1 MDSLIHNFST
11 FLSNNI
17 WLALITAFLAGV
29 ASSFSPCVLS
39 SIPLIVG
46 YVGGYARKD
55 KKLAYKYSLIFC
67 LGIIITFT
75 LLGIASALLGRLFTG
90 AGRWWYIILGVIML
104 IVGLQLIGVIEFG
117 NNSCRMPNRR
127 KGVAGAFFLGILG
140 GVLSSPC
147 STPILA
153 AILAFVASKGN
164 ILLGVIMLFLYSI
177 GHCILI
183 FMAGTSIELVEEIS
197 NSNKTIFIG
206 KLLKILLAVIIIIV
220 GFYLLYLGF

>member
-1 MDSLIHNFST
+1 MGNLMHNFSA

-17 WLALITAFLAGV
+17 WLAVITAFAAGIV
-29 ASSFSPCVLS
+29 SSFSPCVLS
-39 SIPLIVG
+39 TIPLIVG

-55 KKLAYKYSLIFC
+55 QKLAYKYSFIFC
-67 LGIIITFT
+67 LGIVITFT
-75 LLGIASALLGRLFTG
+75 SLGIASALLGKLFTG
-90 AGRWWYIILGVIML
+90 AGRWWYIVLGGIML
-104 IVGLQLIGVIEFG
+104 LVGLQLIGVIEIG
-117 NNSCRMPNRR
+117 KNSCRMPNRR
-127 KGVAGAFFLGILG
+127 KGLAGAFFLGILG

-164 ILLGVIMLFLYSI
+164 ILLGIIMLFVYSI

-183 FMAGTSIELVEEIS
+183 FIAGTSVGLVEEIS
-197 NSNKTIFIG
+197 SSSKTLLFGKILKIVLAIIIFI
-206 KLLKILLAVIIIIV
+206 A

>member
-1 MDSLIHNFST
+1 MENLIHNFST

-29 ASSFSPCVLS
+29 VSSFSPCVLS
-39 SIPLIVG
+39 TIPLIIG

-67 LGIIITFT
+67 LGIIVTFT
-75 LLGIASALLGRLFTG
+75 LLGVASSLLGRLFTG
-90 AGRWWYIILGVIML
+90 AGSWWYIILGAIML
-104 IVGLQLIGVIEFG
+104 IVGLQLIGVIEIG
-117 NNSCRMPNRR
+117 NNSCKMPNRR
-127 KGVAGAFFLGILG
+127 KGLAGAFFLGILG

-177 GHCILI
+177 GHCVLI
-183 FMAGTSIELVEEIS
+183 FLAGTSIGLVEGIS
-197 NSNKTIFIG
+197 NSRKTQLIGKVLKIILAIIIFI
-206 KLLKILLAVIIIIV
+206 A

>member
-1 MDSLIHNFST
+1 MENLIHNFSA

-29 ASSFSPCVLS
+29 VSSFSPCVLS
-39 SIPLIVG
+39 TIPLIIG

-67 LGIIITFT
+67 LGIIVTFT
-75 LLGIASALLGRLFTG
+75 LLGVASSLLGRLFTG
-90 AGRWWYIILGVIML
+90 AGSWWYIILGAIML
-104 IVGLQLIGVIEFG
+104 IVGLQLVGVIEIG
-117 NNSCRMPNRR
+117 NNSCKMPNRR
-127 KGVAGAFFLGILG
+127 KGLAGAFFLGILG

-177 GHCILI
+177 GHCVLI
-183 FMAGTSIELVEEIS
+183 FLAGTSIGLVEGIS
-197 NSNKTIFIG
+197 NSKKTQLMGKVLKIILAIIIFI
-206 KLLKILLAVIIIIV
+206 A

>member
-1 MDSLIHNFST
+1 MDSLIHHFST

-17 WLALITAFLAGV
+17 WLAVITSFLAGV
-29 ASSFSPCVLS
+29 VSSFSPCVLS
-39 SIPLIVG
+39 IIPLIVG

-55 KKLAYKYSLIFC
+55 KKLAYKYSFIFC
-67 LGIIITFT
+67 LGIILTFT
-75 LLGIASALLGRLFTG
+75 LLGVASALLGRLFTG

-104 IVGLQLIGVIEFG
+104 IVGLQLIGVIEFR
-117 NNSCRMPNRR
+117 NNSCKMPNRR
-127 KGVAGAFFLGILG
+127 KGVVGAFFLGILG

-177 GHCILI
+177 GHCVLI
-183 FMAGTSIELVEEIS
+183 FMAGTSIGLVEEIS

-206 KLLKILLAVIIIIV
+206 KLLKILLAVIIFIT

>member
-1 MDSLIHNFST
+1 MENLIHNFSN

-29 ASSFSPCVLS
+29 VSSFSPCVLS
-39 SIPLIVG
+39 TIPLIIG

-67 LGIIITFT
+67 LGIIVTFT
-75 LLGIASALLGRLFTG
+75 LLGVASSLLGRLFTG
-90 AGRWWYIILGVIML
+90 AGSWWYIILGAIML
-104 IVGLQLIGVIEFG
+104 IVGLQLIGVIEIG
-117 NNSCRMPNRR
+117 NNSCKIPNRR
-127 KGVAGAFFLGILG
+127 KGLAGAFFLGILG

-177 GHCILI
+177 GHCVLI
-183 FMAGTSIELVEEIS
+183 FLAGTSIGLVEGIS
-197 NSNKTIFIG
+197 NSRKTQLIGKVLKIILAIIIFI
-206 KLLKILLAVIIIIV
+206 A

>member
-1 MDSLIHNFST
+1 MSSLILSFSD

-17 WLALITAFLAGV
+17 ALALITAFLAGIV
-29 ASSFSPCVLS
+29 SSFSPCVLS
-39 SIPLIVG
+39 TIPLIIG
-46 YVGGYARKD
+46 YVGSCARKD
-55 KKLAYKYSLIFC
+55 SKLAYKYSIIFC

-75 LLGIASALLGRLFTG
+75 MLGVASALLGRLFTG
-90 AGRWWYIILGVIML
+90 AGRWWYIVLGAIML

-117 NNSCRMPNRR
+117 NNSCRVPGKRR
-127 KGVAGAFFLGILG
+127 GLAGAFFLGILG

-153 AILAFVASKGN
+153 AILAFVASRGN

-177 GHCILI
+177 GHCVLI
-183 FMAGTSIELVEEIS
+183 FISGTSIGLVERIS
-197 NSNKTIFIG
+197 SSKKTLMLG
-206 KLLKILLAVIIIIV
+206 KVLKIILAIIIFAA

>member
-1 MDSLIHNFST
+1 MENLIHNFSV

-17 WLALITAFLAGV
+17 WLAVITAFLAGV
-29 ASSFSPCVLS
+29 VSSFSPCVLS
-39 SIPLIVG
+39 TIPLIIG

-55 KKLAYKYSLIFC
+55 KKLAFKYSLLFC
-67 LGIIITFT
+67 LGIIVTFT
-75 LLGIASALLGRLFTG
+75 LLGVASALLGRLFTG
-90 AGRWWYIILGVIML
+90 AGGWWYIILGGVML
-104 IVGLQLIGVIEFG
+104 IVGLQLIGVIEFR
-117 NNSCRMPNRR
+117 NNSCKMPNRR
-127 KGVAGAFFLGILG
+127 KGLAGAFFLGILG

-177 GHCILI
+177 GHCVLI
-183 FMAGTSIELVEEIS
+183 FLAGTSVGLIEEIS
-197 NSNKTIFIG
+197 SSNKTLMVG
-206 KLLKILLAVIIIIV
+206 KILKGILAIIIFLI

>member
-1 MDSLIHNFST
+1 MENLIHNFSA

-29 ASSFSPCVLS
+29 VSSFSPCVLS
-39 SIPLIVG
+39 TIPLIIG

-67 LGIIITFT
+67 LGIIVTFT
-75 LLGIASALLGRLFTG
+75 LLGVASSLLGRLFTG
-90 AGRWWYIILGVIML
+90 AGSWWYIILGAVML
-104 IVGLQLIGVIEFG
+104 IVGLQLVGVIEIV
-117 NNSCRMPNRR
+117 NNSCKLPSRR
-127 KGVAGAFFLGILG
+127 KGLAGAFFLGILG

-177 GHCILI
+177 GHCVLI
-183 FMAGTSIELVEEIS
+183 FLAGTSIGLVEGIS
-197 NSNKTIFIG
+197 NSRKTQFIG
-206 KLLKILLAVIIIIV
+206 KVLKIILAIIIFIA

>member
-1 MDSLIHNFST
+1 MDSLIQNFST

-17 WLALITAFLAGV
+17 WLALITAFLAGIV
-29 ASSFSPCVLS
+29 SSFSPCVLS
-39 SIPLIVG
+39 TIPLIIG
-46 YVGGYARKD
+46 YVGGYAGKD
-55 KKLAYKYSLIFC
+55 KKLAYKYSFIFC
-67 LGIIITFT
+67 LGIIVTFT

-90 AGRWWYIILGVIML
+90 AGKWWYLILGAIML
-104 IVGLQLIGVIEFG
+104 IVGLQLIGVIEIG
-117 NNSCRMPNRR
+117 NNSCKVPNRR
-127 KGVAGAFFLGILG
+127 KGIAGAFFLGILG

-177 GHCILI
+177 GHCVLI
-183 FMAGTSIELVEEIS
+183 FMAGTSIGLVENIS
-197 NSNKTIFIG
+197 NSSKTKFIG
-206 KLLKILLAVIIIIV
+206 KLLKILLSVIIFII

>member
-1 MDSLIHNFST
+1 MNNLIHNFST
-11 FLSNNI
+11 FLSNNV
-17 WLALITAFLAGV
+17 WLAVITAFLAGIV
-29 ASSFSPCVLS
+29 SSFSPCVLS
-39 SIPLIVG
+39 TIPLIIG

-67 LGIIITFT
+67 LGIIVTFT

-90 AGRWWYIILGVIML
+90 AGSWWYVILGAIML
-104 IVGLQLIGVIEFG
+104 FVGLQLIGVIEFS
-117 NNSCRMPNRR
+117 NNSCKMPNRR
-127 KGVAGAFFLGILG
+127 KGLAGAFFLGILG

-177 GHCILI
+177 GHCTLI
-183 FMAGTSIELVEEIS
+183 FLAGTSIGLVEEIS
-197 NSNKTIFIG
+197 NSSKTIFIG
-206 KLLKILLAVIIIIV
+206 KVLKIILAIIIFIA

>member
-1 MDSLIHNFST
+1 MENLIHNFST

-29 ASSFSPCVLS
+29 VSSFSPCVLS
-39 SIPLIVG
+39 TIPLIIG

-67 LGIIITFT
+67 LGIIVTFT
-75 LLGIASALLGRLFTG
+75 LLGVASSLLGRLFTG
-90 AGRWWYIILGVIML
+90 AGSWWYIILGAVML
-104 IVGLQLIGVIEFG
+104 IVGLQLVGVIEIV
-117 NNSCRMPNRR
+117 NNSCKLPSRR
-127 KGVAGAFFLGILG
+127 KGLAGAFFLGILG

-177 GHCILI
+177 GHCVLI
-183 FMAGTSIELVEEIS
+183 FLAGTSIGLVEEIN
-197 NSNKTIFIG
+197 NSKKTQFIG
-206 KLLKILLAVIIIIV
+206 NVLKIVLALIIFAA

>member
-1 MDSLIHNFST
+1 MNNLIYNFSS

-17 WLALITAFLAGV
+17 WLALFTAFIAGIV
-29 ASSFSPCVLS
+29 SSFSPCVLS
-39 SIPLIVG
+39 TIPLIVG

-67 LGIIITFT
+67 FGIIVTFT

-90 AGRWWYIILGVIML
+90 AGRWWYIILGAIML
-104 IVGLQLIGVIEFG
+104 IVGLQLIGVIEIG
-117 NNSCRMPNRR
+117 KNSCRMPNKR
-127 KGVAGAFFLGILG
+127 KGIAGAFFLGILG

-177 GHCILI
+177 GHCVLI
-183 FMAGTSIELVEEIS
+183 FMAGTSIGLVEEIG
-197 NSNKTIFIG
+197 NSSRTLFIG
-206 KLLKILLAVIIIIV
+206 KILKIVLAIIIFIA

>member
-1 MDSLIHNFST
+1 MDSLIQNFST

-17 WLALITAFLAGV
+17 WLALITAFLAGIV
-29 ASSFSPCVLS
+29 SSFSPCVLS
-39 SIPLIVG
+39 TIPLIVG
-46 YVGGYARKD
+46 YVGGYAGKD
-55 KKLAYKYSLIFC
+55 KRLAYRYSLIFC
-67 LGIIITFT
+67 LGIIVTFT

-90 AGRWWYIILGVIML
+90 AGRWWYIILGAIML
-104 IVGLQLIGVIEFG
+104 IVGLQLIGVIEIG
-117 NNSCRMPNRR
+117 NNSCKVPNRR

-164 ILLGVIMLFLYSI
+164 ILLGVIMLFLYSV
-177 GHCILI
+177 GHCVLI
-183 FMAGTSIELVEEIS
+183 FMAGTSIGVVEAIS
-197 NSNKTIFIG
+197 NSSKTLFIG
-206 KLLKILLAVIIIIV
+206 KILKILLAAIIFII

>member
-1 MDSLIHNFST
+1 MENLIHNFST

-29 ASSFSPCVLS
+29 VSSFSPCVLS
-39 SIPLIVG
+39 TIPLIIG

-55 KKLAYKYSLIFC
+55 KKLAYRYSLIFC
-67 LGIIITFT
+67 LGIIVTFT
-75 LLGIASALLGRLFTG
+75 LLGVASSLLGRLFTG
-90 AGRWWYIILGVIML
+90 AGSWWYIILGAIML
-104 IVGLQLIGVIEFG
+104 IVGLQLIGVIEIG
-117 NNSCRMPNRR
+117 NNSCKIPNRR
-127 KGVAGAFFLGILG
+127 KGLAGAFFLGILG

-177 GHCILI
+177 GHCVLI
-183 FMAGTSIELVEEIS
+183 FLAGTSIGLVEGIS
-197 NSNKTIFIG
+197 NSRKTQLIGKVLKIILAIIIFI
-206 KLLKILLAVIIIIV
+206 A

>member
-1 MDSLIHNFST
+1 MESLIHNFSI

-17 WLALITAFLAGV
+17 WFALITAFLAGIV
-29 ASSFSPCVLS
+29 SSFSPCVLS
-39 SIPLIVG
+39 TIPLIVG
-46 YVGGYARKD
+46 YVGGYAKKD
-55 KKLAYKYSLIFC
+55 KKLAYWYSLIFC

-75 LLGIASALLGRLFTG
+75 LLGVASALLGRLFTG
-90 AGRWWYIILGVIML
+90 AGRWWYIILGIIML

-117 NNSCRMPNRR
+117 NKSCKVPNRR
-127 KGVAGAFFLGILG
+127 KGIAGAFFLGILG

-153 AILAFVASKGN
+153 AILAYVASKGN
-164 ILLGVIMLFLYSI
+164 ILLGILMLILYSI

-183 FMAGTSIELVEEIS
+183 FMAGTSIGLVEEIS
-197 NSNKTIFIG
+197 NSSKTIFIG
-206 KLLKILLAVIIIIV
+206 KILKIILAIVIFLA